1 MTLIPFR
8 VEFYEELVDMF
19 YNFTTEIYG
28 SNRRIGS
35 KYFFYKAVDKWI
47 EDEKDIILCI
57 KSNYDIIGFT
67 VSYVDSNNGLTENI
81 YFGDICY
88 VKPEHRKTRASY
100 LLYKNV
106 VSYGS
111 NDLKLNVVA
120 NGRVENGIDNMIE
133 KHFKPIKTF
142 STYERRK

>member
-1 MTLIPFR
+1 MTLVPFR
-8 VEFYEELVDMF
+8 VEFYEDLVSMF
-19 YNFTTEIYG
+19 QDFTTEIYG

-35 KYFFYKAVDKWI
+35 KYFFYKAVNKWI
-47 EDEKDIILCI
+47 EDKKDIILCI
-57 KSNYDIIGFT
+57 NSNYDIIGFT
-67 VSYVDSNNGLTENI
+67 VSYIDNNGGLTEEV

-88 VKPEHRKTRASY
+88 VKPKYRKTRASY

-120 NGRVENGIDNMIE
+120 NGRVENGVDKMIE